1 MLYGFQ
7 LSPRKVSPHLSNHEF
22 FVASFSAPGRFHL
35 RLPCMDL
42 GGLRRQGK
50 FKKPCYENWKDPE
63 MQTVGGG
70 FKKIQKRVW
79 NGKIKKQLKSTN
91 KKQLKSWPQ
100 CQPLKCQEKWPM
112 SLMSIPKRIDVL
124 WKGWKDFRN
133 WRSFQKLVFSLKMGL
148 RPCQVHHEHKKDHS
162 TESKYWL
169 LQGFW
174 RVWWSSELAATLK
187 QA

>member
-7 LSPRKVSPHLSNHEF
+7 LSPRKVSPHLSNQEF
-22 FVASFSAPGRFHL
+22 WVASFSAPGRFHL

-112 SLMSIPKRIDVL
+112 SLMSITNVNPE
-124 WKGWKDFRN
+124 KDRC
-133 WRSFQKLVFSLKMGL
+133 SLEGLEGFQKLKILSETGL
-148 RPCQVHHEHKKDHS
+148 FFED
-162 TESKYWL
+162 
-169 LQGFW
+169 GFKTL
-174 RVWWSSELAATLK
+174 SSPPWTQKGIKILAPSRFMK
-187 QA
+187 GGVRS